1 MDQTQTPMDAQ
12 LRALMGAGQSPDLNA
27 FMANA
32 PQPSLPAFMGN
43 QPMASIMPPEA
54 MKAPEIPAMP
64 SHLPDGSLYSPS
76 RNMWKSP
83 DGMLYNHQGLPLNAP
98 VTPQAQ

>member
-1 MDQTQTPMDAQ
+1 MDQTQAPMDAT
-12 LRALMGAGQSPDLNA
+12 LRALMAAGQYPDPSSV
-27 FMANA
+27 MMNA
-32 PQPSLPAFMGN
+32 PQPSLPAFMPN
-43 QPMASIMPPEA
+43 QPMANVMPPEA

-83 DGMLYNHQGLPLNAP
+83 DGMLYNHQGHPLNAP
-98 VTPQAQ
+98 VIPLSQ